1 MTTASQ
7 SEWNVRAP
15 SPSCEACNKPFQDH
29 EEFYSRLEFGAE
41 GYVRRDYCAA
51 CWSDAA
57 RRGAL
62 SVWKTEF
69 RVPPPPPPEPIQKET
84 AESLLRKLMESE
96 DPANLNVI
104 FILAVM
110 LERKRILVERDTQM
124 REDGIKV
131 RVYEHRKTGESFII
145 TDPELRLAEL
155 ERVQAEVVARLGG
168 PPKTNSAGAG
178 RQGEPGGSDTHFAE
192 SGATEAK
199 P

>member
-15 SPSCEACNKPFQDH
+15 SPNCEACNKPFQDH

-41 GYVRRDYCAA
+41 GYVRRDYCAG

-57 RRGAL
+57 RHGAL

-96 DPANLNVI
+96 DPTNLNVI

-110 LERKRILVERDTQM
+110 LERKRILIERDVQV
-124 REDGIKV
+124 REDGVKV
-131 RVYEHRKTGESFII
+131 RVYEHRKTGESFVI
-145 TDPELRLAEL
+145 TDPQLRLAEL

-168 PPKTNSAGAG
+168 SPKAESAGAAA
-178 RQGEPGGSDTHFAE
+178 QGEPDGSEKRASESAE
-192 SGATEAK
+192 AEANS
-199 P
+199 